1 MLGQLLDGYD
11 CIGPRQKTWA
21 STLSNDMRININL
34 APLTNEQLKF
44 LSQLGMFCDDQ
55 TWESH
60 CEPED
65 LRETLDLLKRSG
77 ICDLHLHLA
86 D

>member
-1 MLGQLLDGYD
+1 MKV
-11 CIGPRQKTWA
+11 IV
-21 STLSNDMRININL
+21 NI
-34 APLTNEQLKF
+34 APLSDEQVKF
-44 LSQLGMFCDDQ
+44 LSQSGMFRDDQ

-65 LRETLDLLKRSG
+65 LREVIDCLNRAG
-77 ICDLHLHLA
+77 ICDLRLHSA